1 MSESALTGDDV
12 LSEAISDNLRLQG
25 GMSVNQGGINF
36 ANRDND
42 VVPASQ
48 AGINKMTDRFIDS
61 DTPK

>member
-42 VVPASQ
+42 VVPAS
-48 AGINKMTDRFIDS
+48 
-61 DTPK
+61 